1 MRRFLERASWRAIL
15 GVLLAFALNVLSTA
29 PCFAGEQPDLQALL
43 QKADDIKTSNY
54 AEFTQ
59 IMQSLEEPAQRLSP
73 LQREYVR
80 YLRGW
85 QEAYVGRYESSI
97 TALKSLIASSND
109 ATLRFRARAT
119 MVNVMAIAR
128 RYEEAFEELNR
139 MLEQLEQISDKGAR
153 DQGLGVAALL
163 FGEAGQHD
171 LSSFYA
177 NKMIEENWKGRGI
190 CRGSQLKARALFE
203 NSRPNARP
211 VVLGPE
217 IQRSIDACV
226 AVGELT
232 FANVIRGYQARLLME
247 RNEPQAALELLQ
259 GHYDEVLQ
267 ARYPRLMSQYDALL
281 AQIAWER
288 KDAAEARRFALRSID
303 NAVKNE
309 ITEPIVIAYHL
320 LYTIAKERGDETA
333 ALEYHE
339 KYAAADKGY
348 LDDVSVRQ
356 VAYERVK
363 HELAANKLQIESLT
377 LQRELDAKTIEN
389 VRLYVALLIVILA
402 FIAFWAYKTKRSQL
416 HFMNLSRRDG
426 LTGIFN
432 RPHFMELASS
442 TLETCQV
449 ARQDVS
455 LVLCDLDHFK
465 EINDRYGHA
474 EGDAVLKRMVTA
486 CQAHLRAADI
496 FARVGGEEFC
506 IMLPGC
512 SVEDARERAE
522 QLRIAI
528 SLATDKNRAKISASM
543 GVSATRPSGYDLH
556 QLMAHAD
563 HALYQAKR
571 AGRDCVIVYDP
582 SSIVT
587 ELRPG
592 NASAAP

>member
-1 MRRFLERASWRAIL
+1 MRTFFDRASRRAVF
-15 GVLLAFALNVLSTA
+15 GLLAACALIH
-29 PCFAGEQPDLQALL
+29 PCFAGEQPDVQALL
-43 QKADDIKTSNY
+43 EKADDIKTSNY
-54 AEFTQ
+54 AEFTE
-59 IMQSLEEPAQRLSP
+59 ILTTLDGPAQRLSP
-73 LQREYVR
+73 SQQEYMR

-85 QEAYVGRYESSI
+85 QEAYVGRYETSI
-97 TALKSLIASSND
+97 TALKSLIASSAD
-109 ATLRFRARAT
+109 PTLRFRARAT

-139 MLEQLEQISDKGAR
+139 MLEQLEEISDKGAR

-163 FGEAGQHD
+163 FGEAGQYE
-171 LSSFYA
+171 LSSFYSD
-177 NKMIEENWKGRGI
+177 KMIEENWNGRGV
-190 CRGSQLKARALFE
+190 CRGSPLKARALFE

-211 VVLGPE
+211 AALEPE
-217 IQRSIDACV
+217 IQRSIDSCV
-226 AVGELT
+226 AIGELT
-232 FANVIRGYQARLLME
+232 FANVVRGYQARLLME
-247 RNEPQAALELLQ
+247 RGEPQAAFELLQ
-259 GHYDEVLQ
+259 GHYDEVVQ

-281 AQIAWER
+281 AQISWER
-288 KDAAEARRFALRSID
+288 KDAAEARRFALRAID

-320 LYTIAKERGDETA
+320 LYTIAKERGDEKA

-339 KYAAADKGY
+339 KYAVADKGY
-348 LDDVSVRQ
+348 LDDISVRQ

-363 HELAANKLQIESLT
+363 HELAANKLQIDSLT
-377 LQRELDAKTIEN
+377 LQRELDAKAIEN

-402 FIAFWAYKTKRSQL
+402 FIAFFAYKTKRSQL

-432 RPHFMELASS
+432 RPHFMDLASG
-442 TLETCQV
+442 TLDTCQV

-512 SVEDARERAE
+512 SIEDARDRAE
-522 QLRIAI
+522 QLRVAI
-528 SLATDKNRAKISASM
+528 SLVSDKSRGTISASM

-563 HALYQAKR
+563 TALYQAKR

-587 ELRPG
+587 ELRRG

>member
-1 MRRFLERASWRAIL
+1 MTRCFDRANLRAIFV
-15 GVLLAFALNVLSTA
+15 VLLAFAFNV
-29 PCFAGEQPDLQALL
+29 PCFAGEQPDLQGLL
-43 QKADDIKTSNY
+43 RKADEIKTSSY
-54 AEFTQ
+54 GEFTE
-59 IMQSLEEPAQRLSP
+59 IMQSLEDPDLRLSP
-73 LQREYVR
+73 AQQEYVR

-97 TALKSLIASSND
+97 AALKSLIESSAD
-109 ATLRFRARAT
+109 PTLRFRARAT

-139 MLEQLEQISDKGAR
+139 MLEQLDQITDKAAR

-163 FGEAGQHD
+163 FGEAGQHE

-177 NKMIEENWKGRGI
+177 DKMIEENWNGRGI

-203 NSRPNARP
+203 NSRPHARP
-211 VVLGPE
+211 ASLDQE

-226 AVGELT
+226 AAGELT
-232 FANVIRGYQARLLME
+232 FANVIRGYQARVLME
-247 RNEPQAALELLQ
+247 RGDPQAAFDLLQ
-259 GHYDEVLQ
+259 GHYAEVLQ

-281 AQIAWER
+281 AEIAWER
-288 KDAAEARRFALRSID
+288 KDAAEARRYALRSID

-309 ITEPIVIAYHL
+309 ITEPIVIAYRL
-320 LYTIAKERGDETA
+320 LYTIAKERGDEKS

-356 VAYERVK
+356 VAYERVR
-363 HELAANKLQIESLT
+363 HELAANKLQIESLK
-377 LQRELDAKTIEN
+377 LQRELDAKAIEN
-389 VRLYVALLIVILA
+389 VRLYIALLIVILA
-402 FIAFWAYKTKRSQL
+402 FIGFWAYKTKRSQL
-416 HFMNLSRRDG
+416 HFMKLSRRDG

-442 TLETCQV
+442 TLETCKV

-474 EGDAVLKRMVTA
+474 EGDAVLKRMVNA

-512 SVEDARERAE
+512 SIEDARERAE
-522 QLRIAI
+522 NLRLAIANV
-528 SLATDKNRAKISASM
+528 TDKSRATISASM
-543 GVSATRPSGYDLH
+543 GVSSTTPSGYDLH

-563 HALYQAKR
+563 TALYQAKR
-571 AGRDCVIVYDP
+571 AGRDCVVVYDP
-582 SSIVT
+582 NSIVT

-592 NASAAP
+592 SASAAP